1 MPNVDVLELK
11 IRDNAEQTAKGL
23 QALAN
28 SIDRIRNAAQGGLKL
43 KSIGNQITSL
53 GNALENN
60 LSETGV
66 SRLERLAATLERLR
80 ALQGLRI
87 PGLRQLN
94 NLNTRTPQVPN
105 IDSPQPVATPVPGAV
120 TPGRVEGT
128 AVPPTGRWQSFFTM
142 MKSGWDAVRTRIR
155 GANNG
160 LTSFFVNL
168 QRVALYRGIDLM
180 LQAMINGF
188 KEGISNLYQYSKL
201 MNTSFAPAMDQGAS
215 ALLKLANSVASAV
228 SPMIQSL
235 IPVLQTV
242 VSWVNALCN
251 ALAQFF
257 AMLTGA
263 STWTKATDA
272 VTQYGDAVKGAGA
285 AQKGML
291 AGFDEINL
299 IQKQGGGGGGGA
311 AGNFKDMFEETELSG
326 IFKWMQQH
334 LTLIKGLVIGIRA
347 GLAAWK
353 VTNLVLSLIAAAKG
367 IDRVEHSFKIAFG
380 ISVAVLGVA
389 LSLWSAWDAICNGL
403 NWDNFLG
410 MLIGAVAMGGGLA
423 LAFGKIGAAIGFI
436 AGGLVLAAA
445 SFTDAWIN
453 GIDWKNLTGMI
464 SGVALVTLGMG
475 LAFGTVG
482 VGIALLVGG
491 LALIVLGVKEWIE
504 TGKASNETLIALSVG
519 ILAVAG
525 AIALLGG
532 GWVAL
537 VIGAIATIAVWVVGK
552 WDEIVAWWD
561 TTVVPWWNN
570 LVTWFD
576 TTICQPVAG
585 FFNSV
590 GSAVSAAFADPLGT
604 VQAGWETCKQWFT
617 DNVTTPLSEAFQ
629 GLCSNVDE
637 AFGFDEGTTYATWTA
652 AKQWFTDNVTTPL
665 SSGFSAIGTAV
676 SNAFADP
683 LGTAQ
688 SVWTA
693 CCQWFTDN
701 VTTPLSSKFNA
712 VKSSVAAAF
721 ADPLGTVQAAWTT
734 CYTWFDEN
742 VCKPLAESFNTV
754 CSAVDSVF
762 GFDPGTTQETWLS
775 FNQWVSQNVIHPFTI
790 VFSALGSNISS
801 FLSDP
806 VGAIKEAWKGICTWF
821 ELNITNPIANLFIA
835 MMNGIINAINAM
847 IGGLNS
853 ISFSLPNWAWLGDMA
868 GATFGINITPLST
881 IDYLP
886 TGSVEG
892 FASGGFPTEGQLFLA
907 RENGGPEMVGQFGS
921 HTAVANNEQIVEG
934 VARGVADAQSDQNEL
949 LREQNSLLRQI
960 LAKETRIDLSPST
973 GLGKV
978 TRRSLEMYE
987 AMVGV

>member
-105 IDSPQPVATPVPGAV
+105 IDPPQPVTTPVPGAV

-299 IQKQGGGGGGGA
+299 IQKQGGGGGGSA
-311 AGNFKDMFEETELSG
+311 AGNFEDMFEETELSG

-334 LTLIKGLVIGIRA
+334 LTLIKGLVIGIGA

-353 VTNLVLSLIAAAKG
+353 IAGLFTDSL
-367 IDRVEHSFKIAFG
+367 KIVAG
-380 ISVAVLGVA
+380 VSIAVLGIA
-389 LSLWSAWDAICNGL
+389 LSIWSAWDAICNGL
-403 NWDNFLG
+403 NWDNLLG

-436 AGGLVLAAA
+436 VGGLVLAAT
-445 SFTDAWIN
+445 SFRDTWVN
-453 GIDWKNLTGMI
+453 GIDWENLTGMI
-464 SGVALVTLGMG
+464 AGVAFVTLGMG

-482 VGIALLVGG
+482 IGIALLVGG

-504 TGKASNETLIALSVG
+504 TGKASNETLTALSVG

-537 VIGAIATIAVWVVGK
+537 VIGAVAAIAVWVVGK
-552 WDEIVAWWD
+552 WDEIVTWWD
-561 TTVVPWWNN
+561 TTVVPWWND

-585 FFNSV
+585 FFKSV
-590 GSAVSAAFADPLGT
+590 GDAVGAAFSDPLGT
-604 VQAGWETCKQWFT
+604 VQAGWVTCKQWFS
-617 DNVTTPLSEAFQ
+617 DNVTAPLSEAFQ
-629 GLCSNVDE
+629 GLCSDVDA
-637 AFGFDEGTTYATWTA
+637 AFGLDEGTTYATWTTT
-652 AKQWFTDNVTTPL
+652 KQWFTDNVTTPL

-688 SVWTA
+688 SVWTT
-693 CCQWFTDN
+693 CRQWFTDN
-701 VTTPLSSKFNA
+701 VTTPLSSGFDA
-712 VKSSVAAAF
+712 VKSSVSAAF
-721 ADPLGTVQAAWTT
+721 ADPLGTVQAGWTT
-734 CYTWFDEN
+734 CCAWFDEN
-742 VCKPLAESFNTV
+742 VSKPLAEGFNAV
-754 CSAVDSVF
+754 CSAVDSAL

-775 FNQWVSQNVIHPFTI
+775 FNRWISQNVVNPFTK
-790 VFSALGSNISS
+790 VFDTLGSNISS

-806 VGAIKEAWKGICTWF
+806 VGTIQEAWKGICSWF
-821 ELNITNPIANLFIA
+821 ELNVTNPIGNLFIS

-853 ISFSLPNWAWLGDMA
+853 ISFSLPDWGLLGDMA

-907 RENGGPEMVGQFGS
+907 RENGGPEMVGQFGG
-921 HTAVANNEQIVEG
+921 HTAVANNDQIIDG
-934 VARGVADAQSDQNEL
+934 ISRGVADAQSDQNEL

-960 LAKETRIDLSPST
+960 LAKEGRMTVNPSV